1 MDKVCNTH
9 FIHGTMFT
17 YTMYNRLKN
26 LVNYVLHIMVFFVHL
41 ITLDIDYVSKIRC
54 TTYVLCTAR
63 PGDVIQFLHTNT
75 TIYIL
80 VHVIKVFN
88 LLASVLMSEY

>member
-1 MDKVCNTH
+1 MVPWIKYV
-9 FIHGTMFT
+9 IHTLSMVPCIVYT

-75 TIYIL
+75 TIYWC
-80 VHVIKVFN
+80 
-88 LLASVLMSEY
+88 M